1 MKRWFAGILAV
12 ILLFS
17 GGSAFAESSPAQGNA
32 GLPEAAAEDGEG
44 TGTLKDNLRF
54 LVDTFRN
61 EEVQSLLRRKD
72 IQDLFNEV
80 IVKVLVWMIENRP
93 VTMKILAEM
102 GVSESECGLIGR
114 IWDSADRITAA
125 AEEYWETEDGKLL
138 KQEFDA
144 VLNDPDINEAFESMF
159 RIFGSGEF
167 VQLLQEI
174 KEAADSDAPA
184 AEGTAVPGDSPE
196 TGTDGEEDGEPEPQ
210 EGLLMQQAKER
221 QLDSTTFSG
230 QVLMAAIRLLDQADL
245 EMDFLGKLL
254 TNENLWT
261 LISHLARRESNAV
274 LQAREEYKQL
284 MNDPEIAAFFRRTAD
299 ELFAARDQIYDLI
312 DGLSEEETPGSGD
325 QKEEI
330 VP

>member
-17 GGSAFAESSPAQGNA
+17 GGSAFAESNPAQGNA
-32 GLPEAAAEDGEG
+32 DLPKAAAEDGEG
-44 TGTLKDNLRF
+44 AGTLKDNLRF

-93 VTMKILAEM
+93 VTMIILAEM
-102 GVSESECGLIGR
+102 GVSESERGLIGR
-114 IWDSADRITAA
+114 IWDSADRIATAA
-125 AEEYWETEDGKLL
+125 GEYWETEDGKLL
-138 KQEFDA
+138 KQEYEA
-144 VLNDPDINEAFESMF
+144 VLNDPDINEAVESMF
-159 RIFGSGEF
+159 RFFGSGEF
-167 VQLLQEI
+167 VQLLLEI

-184 AEGTAVPGDSPE
+184 TEGTAVSGDSPDA
-196 TGTDGEEDGEPEPQ
+196 GTDGEKDGEPEPQ
-210 EGLLMQQAKER
+210 DGLLMQQAKER

-230 QVLMAAIRLLDQADL
+230 KALMAAIRFLDRADL
-245 EMDFLGKLL
+245 EMDFLAKLL

-261 LISHLARRESNAV
+261 LISHLANRESNAV
-274 LQAREEYKQL
+274 LQAREEYRQL
-284 MNDPEIAAFFRRTAD
+284 MSDPEIAAFFRRTAD

-312 DGLSEEETPGSGD
+312 NGLSEEGTPGSGD